1 MKIGINA
8 SFTRKSGSGIGQV
21 TLNAIKALSVF
32 DFKIF
37 DKNTDNN
44 NIEYILYLE
53 KELDLELSGN
63 FKKNVFLPFYK
74 RDDLIRKIIWEKYLL
89 PKKVKKDGCDEFIS
103 FYQCPTIIKDKIKHI
118 MIVHDIIPELFP
130 EYLDNWRKK
139 IYWNLTKKAIGRAD
153 EIIAVSEHTKN
164 DLIRYLAIDESKIK
178 VRHIDVDKIYKKEV
192 SEVDLNSAMK
202 KYDLSPGY
210 IYSGGGLEKRKNI
223 DSLLRAYKII
233 LEKNQNIP
241 DLVISGKLMPEL
253 SPLII
258 DVEKLVKE
266 LGLEAKVKLLGFV
279 SQHDLPAI
287 YKNAKVFVYPS
298 LYEGFGLPP
307 LEAMHQGVPILCS
320 DRSSLREVV
329 GEAGVFFNPEN
340 IEELAEKLISLL
352 ADQNLQQELSR
363 KSLEQ
368 AKNFSWEKFVG

>member
-352 ADQNLQQELSR
+352 ADQNLQQDLSR